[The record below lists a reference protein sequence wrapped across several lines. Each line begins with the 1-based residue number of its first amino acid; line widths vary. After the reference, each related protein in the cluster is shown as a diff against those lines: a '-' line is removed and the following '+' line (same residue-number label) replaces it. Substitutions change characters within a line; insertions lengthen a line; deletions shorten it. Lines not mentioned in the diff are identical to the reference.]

1 MPRSGNCFLMQLSF
15 RDEGHEKPQ
24 DLTVEGST
32 QVELLSDASS
42 VDSASKSIMSI
53 PSHVLGDVMQTPSW
67 TVAAGSPIC
76 QGAKKGILKEGV
88 IFEDCA
94 TRLLPWNLMLNDVHQ
109 SHQTI
114 KAITGSK

>member
-1 MPRSGNCFLMQLSF
+1 MPRRKCFLMQLSF

-67 TVAAGSPIC
+67 TVAAGS
-76 QGAKKGILKEGV
+76 QSAKGPKKVYCRRVSFLKIVPPVFCLG
-88 IFEDCA
+88 
-94 TRLLPWNLMLNDVHQ
+94 T
-109 SHQTI
+109 
-114 KAITGSK
+114 